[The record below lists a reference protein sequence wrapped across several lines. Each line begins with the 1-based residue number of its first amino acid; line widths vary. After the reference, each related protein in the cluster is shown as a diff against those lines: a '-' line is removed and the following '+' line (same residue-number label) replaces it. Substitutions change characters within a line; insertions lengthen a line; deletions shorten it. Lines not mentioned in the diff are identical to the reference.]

1 MSHGRPSRSLSLLLL
16 LFALAIQSVAPDCQ
30 DLASL
35 QALQRIAPGLTD
47 LDSPLQQDEWPDDVC
62 EPAPS
67 ASRVAAAC
75 RNDLGSPLV
84 FGLTFTLP
92 PAQPVE
98 QPSLSGRIRRRVPS
112 VVEGPLRSLG
122 RMIC

>member
-1 MSHGRPSRSLSLLLL
+1 MSHGRPSRSRSLPLLLL
-16 LFALAIQSVAPDCQ
+16 ALAIQAIAPDGQ
-30 DLASL
+30 DLASI

-47 LDSPLQQDEWPDDVC
+47 FDSPLQQDEWPDDVC

-75 RNDLGSPLV
+75 RKDLGSPLI
-84 FGLTFTLP
+84 FGLAIARPQTQL
-92 PAQPVE
+92 VE
-98 QPSLSGRIRRRVPS
+98 DPSISGRTRHRVPS
-112 VVEGPLRSLG
+112 AVQDPLRSLG

>member
-16 LFALAIQSVAPDCQ
+16 LFVVAIQAVAPDGQ
-30 DLASL
+30 DLASI

-47 LDSPLQQDEWPDDVC
+47 LDSPLQRDEWPDDVC

-67 ASRVAAAC
+67 ARSVAAAC
-75 RNDLGSPLV
+75 RKDLGSPLEI
-84 FGLTFTLP
+84 GLAITRGQ
-92 PAQPVE
+92 AQPVE
-98 QPSLSGRIRRRVPS
+98 ERSLSGRIRQRVLS
-112 VVEGPLRSLG
+112 VDENRLRSPG